1 MALRAG
7 YGTGPYNVARYGYP
21 QVYEATVADSSAA
34 SVTVSGAYTKLA
46 TVSVSVTSGASDPR
60 LVKRR
65 VGYGTG
71 PYSEARYGYPEI
83 WEGASAVSVT
93 SSVTQAD
100 YERIKNAAS
109 TDASAASTSMVGV
122 RVRLGDI
129 ADTSTATATAQGFM
143 SIVGAAADSAT
154 ASVAINYVRIR
165 PFSASDNAGSE
176 VGTFARYKWI
186 EQINASE
193 TWTESDYRGD

>member
-21 QVYEATVADSSAA
+21 QVYESSVADSSAV
-34 SVTVSGAYTKLA
+34 SVTVSGVY
-46 TVSVSVTSGASDPR
+46 VYGGAEYNYR
-60 LVKRR
+60 LRK
-65 VGYGTG
+65 GYGTG
-71 PYSEARYGYPEI
+71 RYSIARYGYPQLWI
-83 WEGASAVSVT
+83 AASAVSVT

-129 ADTSTATATAQGFM
+129 TDTSTATGTAQGFM

-165 PFSASDNAGSE
+165 PFSASDNAGSD

>member
-21 QVYEATVADSSAA
+21 QVYESSVADSSAA
-34 SVTVSGAYTKLA
+34 SVTVSGSYVFQVSASA
-46 TVSVSVTSGASDPR
+46 TATSTGISR
-60 LVKRR
+60 LVRR
-65 VGYGTG
+65 RLGYGTG

-100 YERIKNAAS
+100 YERIKNAVAADS
-109 TDASAASTSMVGV
+109 SAASTSMVGV

-129 ADTSTATATAQGFM
+129 ADTSTAIATAQGFM
-143 SIVGAAADSAT
+143 SIVGAAAGSAT
-154 ASVAINYVRIR
+154 SSVAINYVRIR
-165 PFSASDNAGSE
+165 PFAASDNAGSE

>member
-21 QVYEATVADSSAA
+21 QVYESSVADSSAA
-34 SVTVSGAYTKLA
+34 SVTVSGSYVFQVSASA
-46 TVSVSVTSGASDPR
+46 TATSTGISR
-60 LVKRR
+60 LVRR
-65 VGYGTG
+65 RLGYGTG

-100 YERIKNAAS
+100 YERIKNAVVADSS
-109 TDASAASTSMVGV
+109 TSSTSMAGV

-129 ADTSTATATAQGFM
+129 ADTSTAIATAQGFM
-143 SIVGAAADSAT
+143 SIVGAAAGSAMS
-154 ASVAINYVRIR
+154 SVAINYVRIR
-165 PFSASDNAGSE
+165 PFAASDNAGSE

>member
-21 QVYEATVADSSAA
+21 QVYESSVADSSAA
-34 SVTVSGAYTKLA
+34 SVTVSGSYVFQVSASTTA
-46 TVSVSVTSGASDPR
+46 TSTGTSR
-60 LVKRR
+60 LVRR
-65 VGYGTG
+65 RLGYGTG

-100 YERIKNAAS
+100 YERIKNAVVADTPTS
-109 TDASAASTSMVGV
+109 STSMVGV

-129 ADTSTATATAQGFM
+129 ADTSTATGTAQAFLA
-143 SIVGAAADSAT
+143 IVGAAAGSAT
-154 ASVAINYVRIR
+154 SSVAINYVRIR
-165 PFSASDNAGSE
+165 PFAASDTSDTE

>member
-34 SVTVSGAYTKLA
+34 SVTVSGSYVFQVSASTTA
-46 TVSVSVTSGASDPR
+46 TSTGTSR
-60 LVKRR
+60 LVRR
-65 VGYGTG
+65 RLGYGTG

-100 YERIKNAAS
+100 YERIKNAVVDDS
-109 TDASAASTSMVGV
+109 SAASTSMVGV
-122 RVRLGDI
+122 RVRLGGID
-129 ADTSTATATAQGFM
+129 DSSVATGSAQAFLA
-143 SIVGAAADSAT
+143 IVGAAAT
-154 ASVAINYVRIR
+154 AAASSVAINYVRIR
-165 PFSASDNAGSE
+165 PFAASDTSDTDVGS
-176 VGTFARYKWI
+176 FARYKWI

>member
-21 QVYEATVADSSAA
+21 QVYESSVADSSAA
-34 SVTVSGAYTKLA
+34 SVTVSGSYVFQVSASA
-46 TVSVSVTSGASDPR
+46 TATSTGISR
-60 LVKRR
+60 LVRR
-65 VGYGTG
+65 RLGYGTG

-100 YERIKNAAS
+100 YERIKNAV
-109 TDASAASTSMVGV
+109 AADTPTSSTSMIGV

-129 ADTSTATATAQGFM
+129 ADTSTAIATAQGFM
-143 SIVGAAADSAT
+143 SIVGAAAGSAT
-154 ASVAINYVRIR
+154 SSVAINYVRIR
-165 PFSASDNAGSE
+165 PFAASDNAGSE

>member
-21 QVYEATVADSSAA
+21 QVYESSVADSSAA
-34 SVTVSGAYTKLA
+34 SVTVSGSYVFQVSASTTA
-46 TVSVSVTSGASDPR
+46 TSTGTSR
-60 LVKRR
+60 LVRR
-65 VGYGTG
+65 RLGYGTG

-100 YERIKNAAS
+100 YERIKNAVVADSS
-109 TDASAASTSMVGV
+109 TSSTSMVGV

-129 ADTSTATATAQGFM
+129 ADTSTATFSAQAFLA
-143 SIVGAAADSAT
+143 IVGAAAGSAT
-154 ASVAINYVRIR
+154 SSVAINYVRIR
-165 PFSASDNAGSE
+165 PFAASDNAGSE

>member
-21 QVYEATVADSSAA
+21 QVYESSVADSSVA
-34 SVTVSGAYTKLA
+34 SVTVSGSYVFQVSALA
-46 TVSVSVTSGASDPR
+46 TATSAGTSR
-60 LVKRR
+60 LVRR
-65 VGYGTG
+65 RLGYGTG

-129 ADTSTATATAQGFM
+129 ADTSTATGTAQGFM

>member
-21 QVYEATVADSSAA
+21 QVYEASVADSSAA

-46 TVSVSVTSGASDPR
+46 TVSVNVTSGASDPR

-100 YERIKNAAS
+100 YERIKNAVVAD
-109 TDASAASTSMVGV
+109 TSAASTAMIGV
-122 RVRLGDI
+122 RVRLGNTV
-129 ADTSTATATAQGFM
+129 DTTSATANAQGFM
-143 SIVGAAADSAT
+143 SIVGAAAGSVT

>member
-21 QVYEATVADSSAA
+21 QVYEASVADSSAA

-46 TVSVSVTSGASDPR
+46 TVSVNVTSGASDPR

-100 YERIKNAAS
+100 YERIKNAAVADS
-109 TDASAASTSMVGV
+109 SAASTAMIGV
-122 RVRLGDI
+122 RVRLGNT
-129 ADTSTATATAQGFM
+129 ADTTSATATAQGFM
-143 SIVGAAADSAT
+143 SIVGAAAGSVT

-176 VGTFARYKWI
+176 IGTFARYKWI

>member
-21 QVYEATVADSSAA
+21 QVYEASVADSSAA

-46 TVSVSVTSGASDPR
+46 YISVSVTSGASDPR

-100 YERIKNAAS
+100 YERIKNAVVADSS
-109 TDASAASTSMVGV
+109 TSSTSMVGV

-129 ADTSTATATAQGFM
+129 ADTSTATFSAQAFLA
-143 SIVGAAADSAT
+143 IVGAAAGAST

-165 PFSASDNAGSE
+165 PFAASDTSDTE

>member
-21 QVYEATVADSSAA
+21 QVYESSVADSSAA
-34 SVTVSGAYTKLA
+34 SVTVSGSYVFQVSASTTA
-46 TVSVSVTSGASDPR
+46 TSTGTSR
-60 LVKRR
+60 LVRR
-65 VGYGTG
+65 RLGYGTG

-100 YERIKNAAS
+100 YERIKNAVVADSS
-109 TDASAASTSMVGV
+109 TSSTSMVGV

-129 ADTSTATATAQGFM
+129 ADTSTATFSAQAFLA
-143 SIVGAAADSAT
+143 IVGAAAGSAT
-154 ASVAINYVRIR
+154 SSVAINYVRIR
-165 PFSASDNAGSE
+165 PFAASDTSDTE

>member
-21 QVYEATVADSSAA
+21 QVYEASVADSSAV
-34 SVTVSGAYTKLA
+34 SVTVSSAYTRLA
-46 TVSVSVTSGASDPR
+46 TVSVSVTSGASNPR
-60 LVKRR
+60 LVRR
-65 VGYGTG
+65 RMGYGTG

-83 WEGASAVSVT
+83 WEGSSAVSVT

-100 YERIKNAAS
+100 YERIQNAAVADS
-109 TDASAASTSMVGV
+109 PTSSTSMVGV

-129 ADTSTATATAQGFM
+129 VDTSTATGTAQGFM
-143 SIVGAAADSAT
+143 SIVGAAAGAST
-154 ASVAINYVRIR
+154 ASVAINYARIR
-165 PFSASDNAGSE
+165 TFAASDNAGSE
-176 VGTFARYKWI
+176 VGTFSRYKWI

>member
-21 QVYEATVADSSAA
+21 QVYESSVADSSAA
-34 SVTVSGAYTKLA
+34 SVTVSGSYVFQVSALA
-46 TVSVSVTSGASDPR
+46 TATSAGTSR
-60 LVKRR
+60 LVRR
-65 VGYGTG
+65 RLGYGTG

-100 YERIKNAAS
+100 YERIQNSAVADSS
-109 TDASAASTSMVGV
+109 TSSTSMVGV

-143 SIVGAAADSAT
+143 SIVGAAVDSVT

>member
-7 YGTGPYNVARYGYP
+7 YGTGPYDVARYGYP
-21 QVYEATVADSSAA
+21 QVYEASVADSSAA

-46 TVSVSVTSGASDPR
+46 TVSVNVTSGASDPR

-100 YERIKNAAS
+100 YERIKNAVVA
-109 TDASAASTSMVGV
+109 DASAASTAMIGV
-122 RVRLGDI
+122 RVRLGNT
-129 ADTSTATATAQGFM
+129 ADTTSAIATAQGFM
-143 SIVGAAADSAT
+143 SIVGAAADSVT

>member
-21 QVYEATVADSSAA
+21 QVYEASVADSSAA

-46 TVSVSVTSGASDPR
+46 TVSVNVTSGASDPR

-100 YERIKNAAS
+100 YERIKNAVVA
-109 TDASAASTSMVGV
+109 DASAASTAMIGV
-122 RVRLGDI
+122 RVRLGNT
-129 ADTSTATATAQGFM
+129 ADTTSATATAQGFM
-143 SIVGAAADSAT
+143 SIVGAAADSVT

-165 PFSASDNAGSE
+165 PFSASDNSDTD

>member
-21 QVYEATVADSSAA
+21 QVYEASVADSSAA
-34 SVTVSGAYTKLA
+34 SVTVSGSYVFQVSASA
-46 TVSVSVTSGASDPR
+46 TATSTGISR
-60 LVKRR
+60 LVRR
-65 VGYGTG
+65 RLGYGTG

-100 YERIKNAAS
+100 YERIKNAVVADS
-109 TDASAASTSMVGV
+109 PTSSTSMVGV

-129 ADTSTATATAQGFM
+129 ADTSTATGAAQAFLA
-143 SIVGAAADSAT
+143 IVGAAAGSAT
-154 ASVAINYVRIR
+154 SSVAINYVRIR
-165 PFSASDNAGSE
+165 PFAASDTSDTE

>member
-21 QVYEATVADSSAA
+21 QVYESSVADSSAA
-34 SVTVSGAYTKLA
+34 SVTVSGSYIFQVSASTTA
-46 TVSVSVTSGASDPR
+46 TSTGTSR
-60 LVKRR
+60 LVRR
-65 VGYGTG
+65 RLGYGTG

-83 WEGASAVSVT
+83 WKGASAVSVT

-100 YERIKNAAS
+100 YERIRN
-109 TDASAASTSMVGV
+109 SAVADSPTSSTSMVGV

-129 ADTSTATATAQGFM
+129 ADTSTATGTAQAFLA
-143 SIVGAAADSAT
+143 IVGAAAT
-154 ASVAINYVRIR
+154 AAASSVAINYVRIR

>member
-21 QVYEATVADSSAA
+21 QVYEATVSDSSAA

-60 LVKRR
+60 LVRRR

>member
-21 QVYEATVADSSAA
+21 QVYEVSVADSSAA
-34 SVTVSGAYTKLA
+34 SVTVSGSYVFQVSASTTA
-46 TVSVSVTSGASDPR
+46 TSTGISR
-60 LVKRR
+60 LVRR
-65 VGYGTG
+65 RLGYGTG

-100 YERIKNAAS
+100 YERIKQAAIS
-109 TDASAASTSMVGV
+109 DAPASSATIVGQK
-122 RVRLGDI
+122 VRLAGA
-129 ADTSTATATAQGFM
+129 ADTSSATITANAYLA
-143 SIVGAAADSAT
+143 IVGAAADTST
-154 ASVAINYVRIR
+154 ASMSINYVRIK
-165 PFSASDNAGSE
+165 PFAASDNAGSE